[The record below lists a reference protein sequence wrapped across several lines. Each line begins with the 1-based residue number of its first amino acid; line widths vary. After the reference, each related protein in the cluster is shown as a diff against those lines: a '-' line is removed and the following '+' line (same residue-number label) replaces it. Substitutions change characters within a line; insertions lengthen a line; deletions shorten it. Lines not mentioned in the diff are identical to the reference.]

1 MMTETWIGAAL
12 GLIAGAGGGWLFF
25 RLLALNTRLYATGQ
39 AVAAAGLH
47 LGRLGGAAAALLGV
61 MLIWGALPLLAVLA
75 GFLLVRPLLMR
86 RYGRA

>member
-12 GLIAGAGGGWLFF
+12 GLVAGAGLGWLFF

-39 AVAAAGLH
+39 AMAAAALH
-47 LGRLGGAAAALLGV
+47 LGRLGGVAATLLGV
-61 MLIWGALPLLAVLA
+61 VLIGGALPLLAVLA
-75 GFLLVRPLLMR
+75 GFLLVRPPLMR